1 MDENKTVDNFE
12 MTVPD
17 TLRHYVLV
25 PCADAV
31 VFPGHLLS
39 FGVDDES
46 AVRALLNVVESDS
59 EAFFTYCPDGNP
71 DDFARVGTVAKVKQ
85 LIKNSHGGLSVIALG
100 IMRMEVG
107 EVLATEPMYEVTLN
121 PFSVVRDDETLLIAA
136 KNAVRESLEKAARV
150 APKKYGKEFRLY
162 DLDEFVGD
170 AAGVFYDSG
179 EERQK
184 LLELSSRYA
193 QLEDICVHIEKIC
206 EIAALKKNI
215 EVKVR
220 RSIEEN
226 QHDYYLREQIKVI
239 HKELGDDVDEADDY
253 RERIA
258 NKSMPSYVRE
268 KAEKELSRMSKMSP
282 MSPESAVSRSYL
294 DLILELPWGEETET
308 PIDIARAREILDE
321 DHYGLEKVKRR
332 IIEYLAVCSLKKD
345 MKAPIL
351 CFVGPPGVGKTSI
364 VKSVARAAGREF
376 VSVSLGGVRDEA
388 EIRGHR
394 RTYIGSLPGRI
405 ISGVRDAGVRN
416 PVFLL
421 DEIDKMSADFRGDPS
436 SALLEVLDGNQND
449 KFKDHYLEMPFDL
462 SRVMFITT
470 ANSVET
476 IDPPLLDRMEVIELT
491 GYTYNEKLRIAKK
504 YLLPKQ
510 CAANGVPENRIA
522 ISDEAIIRMITRYT
536 RESGVRNLEREIGG
550 VVRKVAVGLA
560 EKASKKKHNIT
571 EKNLAEY
578 LGKEKYG
585 EEVCDGQDTVGAVTG
600 LAWTQYGGTTLDVE
614 VEVLPSGKGDVR
626 LTGNLGDVMKE
637 SAMTAASL
645 VRARA
650 DDFGIDFKLFTDCDI
665 HVHVPEGATP
675 KDGPSAGITMAT
687 AMASALSGRRVA
699 ADVAMTGEITLRG
712 KVLPIGGLKEKSLAA
727 LRYGKKRIIIPKE
740 NEKDFD
746 EIPAEVKENMT
757 VIPVSTIDEVF
768 AAALL

>member
-1 MDENKTVDNFE
+1 MDENKTVDNFD
-12 MTVPD
+12 MIMPD
-17 TLRHYVLV
+17 TPKHYVV
-25 PCADAV
+25 IPCADVV

-39 FGVDDES
+39 FGVDDEG
-46 AVRALLNVVESDS
+46 AVRALMNVVESDS
-59 EAFFTYCPDGNP
+59 EAFFAYCPEGDPDG
-71 DDFARVGTVAKVKQ
+71 FARVGTLAKVKQ

-100 IMRMEVG
+100 IMRMKVKTII
-107 EVLATEPMYEVTLN
+107 ASDPMYEVSLN
-121 PFSVVRDDETLLIAA
+121 PFPLKHDDEMLVIAA

-150 APKKYGKEFRLY
+150 APKKFGKEFRLY
-162 DLDEFVGD
+162 DLDEFVGE
-170 AAGVFYDSG
+170 AATVFYDSA
-179 EERQK
+179 EERQS
-184 LLELSSRYA
+184 LLEIPSRYG
-193 QLEDICVHIEKIC
+193 QLEDVCAHIEKIC

-239 HKELGDDVDEADDY
+239 HKELGDDVDETDDY

-294 DLILELPWGEETET
+294 DLILELPWAEETET

-321 DHYGLEKVKRR
+321 DHYGLEKVKQR

-364 VKSVARAAGREF
+364 VRSVARAAGREF

-491 GYTYNEKLRIAKK
+491 GYTYTEKLRIAKK

-510 CAANGVPENRIA
+510 CAANGVPEARVSV
-522 ISDEAIIRMITRYT
+522 SDEAIIRIITRYT
-536 RESGVRNLEREIGG
+536 RESGVRNLERELGG
-550 VVRKVAVGLA
+550 IVRKIAVRTLDNGGR
-560 EKASKKKHNIT
+560 KKYSVT
-571 EKNLAEY
+571 EKNLTEY
-578 LGKEKYG
+578 LGKEKFD
-585 EEVCDGQDTVGAVTG
+585 EEVCDGKDAVGAVTG

-614 VEVLPSGKGDVR
+614 VEVLPAGKGEIK

-645 VRARA
+645 VRARSGE
-650 DDFGIDFKLFTDCDI
+650 FGVDPRLFTDCDI
-665 HVHVPEGATP
+665 HIHVPEGATP

-687 AMASALSGRRVA
+687 AIASALSGKAVA

-740 NEKDFD
+740 NEKDLD

-757 VIPVSTIDEVF
+757 IIPVSTIDEVF